1 MEEDMEMEDKDDFSP
16 ETNEHV
22 VVEEEITY
30 ADRGEAL
37 VVQRSL
43 KVTYVE
49 DEWLRNN
56 IFHTRCTSHEKVCNV
71 IIDGGSCENVME
83 VTMVEKLKLK
93 IEDHP
98 EPYKL
103 QWLCEGNEVK
113 VNKRYFVEFFIGKNY
128 KNVVVCDIVPMDA
141 CHLLLGRPWQYDR
154 KTKHDGFKNTY
165 FFENDG
171 VKVLL
176 VPLKMVHVPKPSF
189 REGTNLLTRSGV
201 EKAFMEN
208 GEGFA
213 IIVREEKEPTVIL
226 LL

>member
-1 MEEDMEMEDKDDFSP
+1 MVTLVEEDMEMEDEDDFSP

-22 VVEEEITY
+22 AEEEEITY

-56 IFHTRCTSHEKVCNV
+56 IFHTRCTSHGKVCNV
-71 IIDGGSCENVME
+71 IIDGGSCENV
-83 VTMVEKLKLK
+83 VATTMVEKLKLK
-93 IEDHP
+93 TEDHP

-103 QWLCEGNEVK
+103 KGNEVK
-113 VNKRYFVEFFIGKNY
+113 VNKRCLVEFSIGKNY
-128 KNVVVCDIVPMDA
+128 KDAVVCDIVPMDA

-165 FFENDG
+165 SFEKDG

-176 VPLKMVHVPKPSF
+176 APLKMVHVPKPSF
-189 REGTNLLTRSGV
+189 GEGTNLW
-201 EKAFMEN
+201 
-208 GEGFA
+208 
-213 IIVREEKEPTVIL
+213 
-226 LL
+226 

>member
-1 MEEDMEMEDKDDFSP
+1 MVSLVEEDMEMEDGDDFLL

-56 IFHTRCTSHEKVCNV
+56 NFHTRCTSHGKVCNI
-71 IIDGGSCENVME
+71 IIDGGSCENV
-83 VTMVEKLKLK
+83 VGATMVEKLKLK
-93 IEDHP
+93 TEDHP
-98 EPYKL
+98 ESYKVL
-103 QWLCEGNEVK
+103 WLHKGNEAK
-113 VNKRYFVEFFIGKNY
+113 VNKRCLVEFFIGKNY
-128 KNVVVCDIVPMDA
+128 KDIIVCDIVHMDA

-165 FFENDG
+165 SFIKDG
-171 VKVLL
+171 AKVL
-176 VPLKMVHVPKPSF
+176 
-189 REGTNLLTRSGV
+189 
-201 EKAFMEN
+201 
-208 GEGFA
+208 
-213 IIVREEKEPTVIL
+213 
-226 LL
+226 